1 MRGFKLIILIFLL
14 LVLSMVE
21 ARVLIKG
28 FPVLTLAL
36 LMPLSL
42 AIATEV
48 FVPIAFLAGI
58 LKDGL
63 FPQNLWVSPLL
74 FVITGLIGYI
84 FRGYVNLKLTAPKF
98 FYFLLFSLFYILA
111 LSWSSGTS
119 ISPANLV
126 SSVLTT
132 SLLSLFVSWGIQ

>member
-1 MRGFKLIILIFLL
+1 MRGLKLITLIFLL
-14 LVLSMVE
+14 LVLAMVE
-21 ARVLIKG
+21 ARVLIRG
-28 FPVLTLAL
+28 FPVLYLSL

-42 AIATEV
+42 VIATEA
-48 FVPIAFLAGI
+48 FVPIAFLAGV
-58 LKDGL
+58 LRDGL
-63 FPQNLWVSPLL
+63 FPQNLWISPFF

-84 FRGYVNLKLTAPKF
+84 FRGYVNLKLTAPKL
-98 FYFLLFSLFYILA
+98 FYFLLYSIFYILA

-132 SLLSLFVSWGIQ
+132 SLLSLLVSWVIQ

>member
-1 MRGFKLIILIFLL
+1 MRGLKLAILVLL
-14 LVLSMVE
+14 LLILAMVE
-21 ARVLIKG
+21 ARILIRG
-28 FPVLTLAL
+28 FPVLTLSL

-42 AIATEV
+42 GIATEV

-63 FPQNLWVSPLL
+63 FPQNLWVSPFL

-84 FRGYVNLKLTAPKF
+84 FRGYVNLKLTAPKL

-111 LSWSSGTS
+111 LSWASGVG

-126 SSVLTT
+126 SAVLTT
-132 SLLSLFVSWGIQ
+132 SLLSLVVSWAIQ

>member
-21 ARVLIKG
+21 ARVLLRG

-63 FPQNLWVSPLL
+63 FPQNLWVSPFL

-84 FRGYVNLKLTAPKF
+84 FKGYVNLKLTAPKF

-119 ISPANLV
+119 ISPANLI